1 MKPKFKV
8 LIVDDDSDVINV
20 LKTILE
26 HEGYSVYSAFNKSE
40 ALETVSVVQPDI
52 AILDVMMTTHYEG
65 FELAKALKENFPT
78 KNMPVVIQTSIEVLT
93 TSNSSVEQMAK
104 EFRKDRRYK
113 ELQVLLLHDLLT
125 GEACIDYLDEN
136 SKSVVVPVNAFV
148 SKPVDSNN
156 LLPVLEKL
164 LKKETVH

>member
-20 LKTILE
+20 LMTILE
-26 HEGYSVYSAFNKSE
+26 HEGYSVHAAFSKAE
-40 ALETVSVVQPDI
+40 ALQIVSAVKPDI

-65 FELAKALKENFPT
+65 FELAKALNENP
-78 KNMPVVIQTSIEVLT
+78 KLKGMPVIIQTSIEVLT
-93 TSNSSVEQMAK
+93 TSNFSVEQMAK

-113 ELQVLLLHDLLT
+113 ELQVLLIHDIIS
-125 GEACIDYLDEN
+125 GEACIDYLDEKGN
-136 SKSVVVPVNAFV
+136 SVVVPVSGFV

-156 LLPVLEKL
+156 LLPVISRL
-164 LKKETVH
+164 LKAETVR

>member
-1 MKPKFKV
+1 MKPTFKV

-26 HEGYSVYSAFNKSE
+26 HEGYTVYSAFCKAE
-40 ALETVSVVQPDI
+40 ALQTVATVKPDI

-65 FELAKALKENFPT
+65 FELARALNENPSL
-78 KNMPVVIQTSIEVLT
+78 KGMPVIIQTSIDVLT

-113 ELQVLLLHDLLT
+113 ELQVLLIHDILT
-125 GEACIDYLDEN
+125 GEACIDYLDEAG
-136 SKSVVVPVNAFV
+136 KSVVVPVSGFV

-156 LLPVLEKL
+156 LLPVISKL
-164 LKKETVH
+164 LKAETVR